1 MARTRLPGIL
11 GATLAVAAASSAVL
25 AFQKPTTPAPG
36 SADRKAIMDALR
48 PAFEKQVG
56 KPIVFV
62 VQSLRVVSPWA
73 LASVEPRRTA
83 TKPIDWKKTKFKED
97 FEQGVMD
104 SISLALLKK
113 SGKKWKVVELAIGPT
128 DYPVEDWLKH
138 HKAPKSLIP
147 RT

>member
-1 MARTRLPGIL
+1 MARFQARCVLS
-11 GATLAVAAASSAVL
+11 AALAVATAL
-25 AFQKPTTPAPG
+25 AFGVPNQKPTTPAPG

-48 PAFEKQVG
+48 PAFEKHVG
-56 KPIVFV
+56 KPVVFV

-73 LASVEPRRTA
+73 LASFEPRRTA

-147 RT
+147 RG